1 MIEGNTKFIGAELM
15 KKDEY
20 QKKLI
25 ANDQQGLALISALLN
40 SSKVKVSDMKY
51 LASNKIF
58 LLSVRRSNIEDDKN
72 SKEVNSICRV
82 DYVSKV
88 KSKNIDQ
95 KNENLTLELLAID
108 YLKNKENFE
117 INLIF
122 KNNAHI
128 ALSTEII
135 DITLED
141 QITTEK

>member
-1 MIEGNTKFIGAELM
+1 MDE
-15 KKDEY
+15 KKY

-40 SSKVKVSDMKY
+40 SCKVKVSDMKY
-51 LASNKIF
+51 LPSNKIF
-58 LLSVRRSNIEDDKN
+58 LLSARRSKIEDEKN

-141 QITTEK
+141 QTATEK

>member
-1 MIEGNTKFIGAELM
+1 MDE
-15 KKDEY
+15 KKY

-40 SSKVKVSDMKY
+40 SCKVKVSDMKY
-51 LASNKIF
+51 LPSNKIF
-58 LLSVRRSNIEDDKN
+58 LLSARRSMIEDEKN

-128 ALSTEII
+128 ALSAEII

>member
-1 MIEGNTKFIGAELM
+1 MDE
-15 KKDEY
+15 KKY

-40 SSKVKVSDMKY
+40 SCKVKVSDMKY

-58 LLSVRRSNIEDDKN
+58 LLSARRSNIEDDKN

>member
-1 MIEGNTKFIGAELM
+1 MDE
-15 KKDEY
+15 KKY

-25 ANDQQGLALISALLN
+25 ANDQDGLAMISALLN

-51 LASNKIF
+51 LPSSKIF
-58 LLSVRRSNIEDDKN
+58 LLSAKRSKIEDEKN
-72 SKEVNSICRV
+72 TKEVNSICRV

-95 KNENLTLELLAID
+95 KNQDLNLELLAID

-122 KNNAHI
+122 RDNAHI
-128 ALSTEII
+128 ALSTELI

-141 QITTEK
+141 QTETDKNENIR